1 MKTVYII
8 YSCNEAYV
16 PYTYISIL
24 SLLENK
30 KVGESYHIYILHSGL
45 SAANRQY
52 LNLLQQD
59 SVSISLIDMT
69 GTLKQ
74 FPPDL
79 FRVNL
84 HFTAETYYRF
94 FLPELFPQ
102 LDKVLYID
110 SDTLICKDIGTL
122 FTVEL
127 GNAYLAV
134 TRDLEIVRVAHCD
147 LCPVQRHYFQ
157 KILNLANLDD
167 YFQAGVM
174 VVNLVQWRKE
184 NLTAKLLA
192 CLRKVKT
199 PLYVDQ
205 DILNSIC
212 QGNVKFIPQNWD
224 YTWHLPF
231 VDYHYTRH
239 LPEPYLSQYLAAH
252 KEPYIIH
259 FTGEKMKPENLP
271 SEPESRLFWR
281 YAAQSP
287 YFEQLRERMQR
298 EQIKQFQFVQ
308 KNRWKLLRYWLLTKI
323 AFGNFRQRYVTKY
336 NNLRKKI
343 ERFLNQEVQI

>member
-1 MKTVYII
+1 MLAHIQAHDRYEVYVLYGNISEQNKT
-8 YSCNEAYV
+8 N
-16 PYTYISIL
+16 IL
-24 SLLENK
+24 SLAQEN
-30 KVGESYHIYILHSGL
+30 VC
-45 SAANRQY
+45 
-52 LNLLQQD
+52 
-59 SVSISLIDMT
+59 ISFIDMKKHIDKEIENNFALT
-69 GTLKQ
+69 
-74 FPPDL
+74 
-79 FRVNL
+79 L
-84 HFTAETYYRF
+84 HFTVETYYRF
-94 FLPELFPQ
+94 FLPGLFPQ
-102 LDKVLYID
+102 LGKVLYID
-110 SDTLICKDIGTL
+110 SDTLICKDIGPL
-122 FTVEL
+122 FAEEL

-134 TRDLEIVRVAHCD
+134 TRDLEIIRVIHCD
-147 LCPVQRHYFQ
+147 LESAQRSYFQ
-157 KILNLANLDD
+157 KTLNLVNADD

-174 VVNLVQWRKE
+174 LVNLDQWRKE
-184 NLTAKLLA
+184 DLTAKLLA
-192 CLRKVKT
+192 CLKKVKT

-205 DILNSIC
+205 DILNSTC

-231 VDYHYTRH
+231 VDYNYTRH
-239 LPEPYLSQYLAAH
+239 LPEPYLSQYLAAQ

-271 SEPESRLFWR
+271 AEPESRLFWR

-308 KNRWKLLRYWLLTKI
+308 KNRWKLWRYWLLTKI